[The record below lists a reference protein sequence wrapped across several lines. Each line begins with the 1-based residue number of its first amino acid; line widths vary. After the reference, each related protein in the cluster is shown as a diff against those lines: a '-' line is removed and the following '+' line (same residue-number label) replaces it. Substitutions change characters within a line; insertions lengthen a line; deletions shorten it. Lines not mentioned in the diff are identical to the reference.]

1 MSIFGKLRSPRPR
14 ARTPRRA
21 ARILVVSPEG
31 SVFLFR
37 ENNIEVGVHWVPPGG
52 GIDPGETPEECAL
65 RELREETGWTD
76 LVPRRLLCTWEHD
89 FTHTGT
95 PVRQHE
101 HIYVT
106 SGPEREPVLEH
117 PGIHWRW
124 LSPAALDALDEVM
137 WPPGIPGLLAAGRAA
152 EPVHLGL
159 VNPHL

>member
-1 MSIFGKLRSPRPR
+1 MRIFGGSRSSRTR

-21 ARILVVSPEG
+21 ARILVVSPTG
-31 SVFLFR
+31 AVFLFR
-37 ENNIEVGVHWVPPGG
+37 ENNVEVGIHWVPPGG
-52 GIDPGETPEECAL
+52 GIDPGETPEQCAL
-65 RELREETGWTD
+65 RELREETGWSD
-76 LVPRRLLCTWEHD
+76 LTPQRLLCTWEHD

-101 HIYVT
+101 HVYVT
-106 SGPEREPVLEH
+106 TGPEREPVLES

-124 LSPAALDALDEVM
+124 LSPTALGALDEPM
-137 WPPGIPGLLAAGRAA
+137 WPPRIPDLLAAGPA